1 VAAGGPRAQE
11 PTAVRAIRGTRGRAR
26 ADPRGALGRSTR
38 EQRGA
43 GGGLDS
49 TDPAEA
55 WVEKEGRKSVG
66 KNGKTRVLLV
76 DDHLLFTDIMRT
88 ALEGLGM
95 EVLEP
100 VTTATDAIRAA
111 LRERPDLILMDLKL
125 PRGQEIEAGRAILR
139 EMPDVKVVA
148 VTESRNPRNAMDA
161 IRAGFRGFVTKS
173 NAMSE
178 FESSIRAVLDGQVLV
193 PDGFRGPRIQ
203 DLGNQDGERRHAA
216 LLLGQLTSRELEI
229 LSHLA
234 GGASGATIA
243 DRLTISQNTVRTHI
257 QSLLSKLQVH
267 SRLEAAAF
275 AVRHGVVVVRSRT
288 SA

>member
-1 VAAGGPRAQE
+1 
-11 PTAVRAIRGTRGRAR
+11 VR
-26 ADPRGALGRSTR
+26 
-38 EQRGA
+38 
-43 GGGLDS
+43 
-49 TDPAEA
+49 
-55 WVEKEGRKSVG
+55 

-76 DDHLLFTDIMRT
+76 DDHVLFTDIMRT

-111 LRERPDLILMDLKL
+111 LRERPDLVLMDLKL

-243 DRLTISQNTVRTHI
+243 ERLTISQNTVRTHI